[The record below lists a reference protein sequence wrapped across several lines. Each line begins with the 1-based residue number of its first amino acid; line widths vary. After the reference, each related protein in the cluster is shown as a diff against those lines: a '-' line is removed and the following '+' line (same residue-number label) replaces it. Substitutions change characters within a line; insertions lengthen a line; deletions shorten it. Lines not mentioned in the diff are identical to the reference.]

1 MSSMPVRVQPPR
13 WPVYLSMM
21 AAVLTILLKF
31 AAWFISGS
39 VGLLSDAMESVIN
52 LVASSLALVALW
64 YASRPPDAE
73 HTYGHEKIAYF
84 SSGLEGMLILFA
96 SVTICWQALQHL
108 LAPHQLVHLDL
119 GLLCSVAASLV
130 NFLAAYFL
138 LREGKRHR
146 SIVLEADG
154 HHLMTDVY
162 TSLAVIAALM
172 LVWLTGWVWLDA
184 IVAIMVAL
192 HILATGLLLIR
203 RSFDG
208 LMDRAWPV
216 PELNELRQN
225 IQLQLKEGMTFH
237 ALRTRTAGT
246 RRLIEFHLLVPGS
259 MTLLDAHHFAHDL
272 ELSLL
277 QADPQ
282 RDVTI
287 HLEPIEAAESWGD
300 HELIDV
306 EKTVSP

>member
-1 MSSMPVRVQPPR
+1 
-13 WPVYLSMM
+13 
-21 AAVLTILLKF
+21 LKF
-31 AAWFISGS
+31 AAWYISGS

-64 YASRPPDAE
+64 YASHPPDAE

-84 SSGLEGMLILFA
+84 SSGLEGMLILMA
-96 SVTICWQALQHL
+96 SVTICWQAIQHL
-108 LAPHQLVHLDL
+108 LVPTELVYLDL
-119 GLLCSVAASLV
+119 GLLCSAAASAV
-130 NFLAAYFL
+130 NFLAAFFL

-154 HHLMTDVY
+154 KHLMTDVY
-162 TSLAVIAALM
+162 TSLAVIAGLL
-172 LVWLTGWVWLDA
+172 LVWLTGWIWLDA
-184 IVAIMVAL
+184 VIAILVAF
-192 HILATGLLLIR
+192 HILATGLQLIR

-216 PELNELRQN
+216 AELTALRKH
-225 IQLQLKEGMTFH
+225 IQEHLKEGMTFH

-246 RRLIEFHLLVPGS
+246 RRLIEFHLLVPGN
-259 MTLLDAHHFAHDL
+259 MTLLDAHQFAHDL

-277 QADPQ
+277 QVDPQ

-300 HELIDV
+300 HELTEV
-306 EKTVSP
+306 ENRHQTVVVRAINADTSDSI